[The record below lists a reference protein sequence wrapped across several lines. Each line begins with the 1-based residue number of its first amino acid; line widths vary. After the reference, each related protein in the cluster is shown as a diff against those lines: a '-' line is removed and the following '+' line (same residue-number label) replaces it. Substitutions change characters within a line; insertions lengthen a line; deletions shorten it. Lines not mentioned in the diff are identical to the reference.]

1 MFITDLSKS
10 NFNIQIY
17 IGYIDMY
24 VRKYI
29 CMYKENHRFFNFTL
43 QYKYKYMYDITC
55 TKFTFVRFVLVRLL
69 SVQPK

>member
-17 IGYIDMY
+17 IRYIDMY

-55 TKFTFVRFVLVRLL
+55 I
-69 SVQPK
+69 